1 MEPLAYRVRPKTFSD
16 IVGEDHLVG
25 ENGILTKMIEK
36 NNYLQTILFGP
47 PGCGKTSIAKIL
59 FDHFSP
65 NSFLFNAST
74 DNKDMLKEI
83 IQSTKYNDT
92 TFVVID
98 EIHRMKKDIQD
109 FLLPYMESNKILV
122 LGLTTENPYQSINP
136 AIRSRCHIYKMNTIS
151 SNDIVKLLKRII
163 EKENLFKNNPL
174 DDEILEYIA
183 YASSNE
189 IRTSINFLESLTLLD
204 GVITLDDAKKLI
216 GVKNF
221 KLDSKGI
228 NYYDLLS
235 ALQKSIRGSDV
246 NASLYY
252 LARLIKLEDL
262 EIITRRLMVIAYE
275 DIGLAN
281 PSVGP
286 RVYAACEIAK
296 KLGLPEARIPL
307 SEIVIDLAISPKSNS
322 AEAAIDSALLD
333 LDQYGDLDIPP
344 HILNREIKGGA
355 KYLYPHDYPGDFVYQ
370 QYLPDKIKDKIYYKA
385 KDTGKYER
393 ALKERNSYLES
404 VLKKG
409 KSSE

>member
-83 IQSTKYNDT
+83 IQSTKYNDI

-246 NASLYY
+246 NAALYY

-322 AEAAIDSALLD
+322 AEASIDSALLD

-370 QYLPDKIKDKIYYKA
+370 QYLPNKIKDKIYYKA

>member
-151 SNDIVKLLKRII
+151 SKDIVKLLKRII